1 MRSARVPTPEIEA
14 RLGST
19 FGRLVNVS
27 ATGALVRTH
36 EPCLPGHQY
45 PMILNMPDTPA
56 KFTVRVVRAEPTVPA
71 ESGRAPVAQ
80 YLVGV
85 AFTECPPAARHAVA
99 KLCGLSFGQQE

>member
-36 EPCLPGHQY
+36 EPCMPGHQC
-45 PMILNMPDTPA
+45 PLILNISDNPA
-56 KFTVRVVRAEPTVPA
+56 KLTVRVVRAEPTVPT
-71 ESGRAPVAQ
+71 ESGRVPASE

-85 AFTECPPAARHAVA
+85 AFTECPPAAKHAVA
-99 KLCGLSFGQQE
+99 KLCGLSFLQHE